1 MNKTAFIISVALTA
15 FVLMMIGGIVYTVHA
30 SDKAQQAAALAT
42 PTESQDLSTPTV
54 DPAMV
59 QAFNEREAAYQ
70 QLIAEA
76 NARLEKAQQQE
87 QALQEQLATLQA
99 SQANNAQVAVQDVIT
114 PQQAADIASNALGQT
129 SIYSVELAPMNGQN
143 LFKVT
148 FSSGD
153 IVYVSMDGQI
163 AGSVSAPQQSVS
175 PNTLAAGGG
184 HEGEHE
190 REHEHSGGGDD

>member
-15 FVLMMIGGIVYTVHA
+15 FVLMMIGGIVYTVRA
-30 SDKAQQAAALAT
+30 SDKAQQAAASAI
-42 PTESQDLSTPTV
+42 PTETQDLSTPTV
-54 DPAMV
+54 DPAIV

-76 NARLEKAQQQE
+76 NARLAQAQQQE

-99 SQANNAQVAVQDVIT
+99 NQASNAQVAAVQDVIT

-143 LFKVT
+143 LYKIT

-153 IVYVSMDGQI
+153 IVYVTMDGQI
-163 AGSVSAPQQSVS
+163 AGSVSAQPSVS
-175 PNTLAAGGG
+175 PNTLAANGG

-190 REHEHSGGGDD
+190 REHSGGGDD

>member
-1 MNKTAFIISVALTA
+1 MNKTAFSISVGLTA

-30 SDKAQQAAALAT
+30 SDKAQQAAALPT
-42 PTESQDLSTPTV
+42 PAASQDLSTPTV
-54 DPAMV
+54 DPAIV
-59 QAFNEREAAYQ
+59 QAFNERETAYQ
-70 QLIAEA
+70 QLITEA
-76 NARLEKAQQQE
+76 NARLKQAQQQE
-87 QALQEQLATLQA
+87 QALQEQIATLQA
-99 SQANNAQVAVQDVIT
+99 SQASNAQVAVQDVIT

-129 SIYSVELAPMNGQN
+129 SIYSVEVSQMNGQN
-143 LFKVT
+143 LYKVT

-153 IVYVSMDGQI
+153 IMYVTMDGQI

-184 HEGEHE
+184 YEGEHE

>member
-76 NARLEKAQQQE
+76 NARLEQAQQQE
-87 QALQEQLATLQA
+87 WQRLSFPCKLLTWHCRNRP
-99 SQANNAQVAVQDVIT
+99 SPSNNTT
-114 PQQAADIASNALGQT
+114 PPRMKSGRSRRKFT
-129 SIYSVELAPMNGQN
+129 SL
-143 LFKVT
+143 L
-148 FSSGD
+148 
-153 IVYVSMDGQI
+153 
-163 AGSVSAPQQSVS
+163 
-175 PNTLAAGGG
+175 
-184 HEGEHE
+184 
-190 REHEHSGGGDD
+190 